1 VTIEKISLNLVLK
14 PNDELRRVN
23 IIANNVRR
31 AVRKSKIK
39 RKLKGKLVV
48 VVNRP
53 IVSNEM
59 NRVLIKN
66 LIDTKNKMNK
76 IKFLC
81 CE

>member
-1 VTIEKISLNLVLK
+1 VSIEKISLNLVLK
-14 PNDELRRVN
+14 PADELRRVN
-23 IIANNVRR
+23 IIANKARR
-31 AVRKSKIK
+31 AIRESKIK

-48 VVNRP
+48 VVNLP
-53 IVSNEM
+53 IVSNEI
-59 NRVLIKN
+59 NRALIKN